1 MADVLQTDYCEDAA
15 DSTGRPEITQ
25 KALPEVGQQLQV
37 YACHGNVG
45 NCCIFRPRTV
55 TELNCLGYF
64 VYFLNPTT
72 AGVDA
77 RYCAT
82 TEY

>member
-1 MADVLQTDYCEDAA
+1 MLQTESCEEAA
-15 DSTGRPEITQ
+15 ASVGRPAITQ
-25 KALPEVGQQLQV
+25 NALPEVGQQLQV
-37 YACHGNVG
+37 YACYGTVG
-45 NCCIFRPRTV
+45 NCCIFRSRTV

-64 VYFLNPTT
+64 VYFLYPTS